1 MDSIEVVNNHRL
13 YSHLDDIT
21 GMWQCVI
28 SKALYP
34 LILYLYHRYSS
45 DYLIARKLSALLE
58 ELLSHL
64 SSSSRC
70 TFQNVYFWLGSGLP
84 DVGGLP

>member
-45 DYLIARKLSALLE
+45 DYLITLKVFCALGNITQLP
-58 ELLSHL
+58 
-64 SSSSRC
+64 
-70 TFQNVYFWLGSGLP
+70 VGS
-84 DVGGLP
+84 